1 MSLRLLTCY
10 GRMLKCPR
18 AGTAENK
25 SKLTDSGSG
34 KNVCWW
40 ELQKTVCHQHQAGG
54 MPDEGSWALW
64 VRAVGCPRAVVSG
77 LLLRAESGCIQPSC
91 LSLPYRISYNIL
103 PHGLHSLWTSLP
115 MAILL
120 MDISP
125 HMHPFLWTL
134 IPMDIPC
141 HIYPSYCTSLPVD
154 IPQPPRTPLPVA
166 ILLHGHLSPYISLSM
181 GIPHPGQPSP
191 SISLP
196 IYTSPWTSLD
206 ILPMDILPR
215 GHPSPYRTLP
225 MDIHPHGHQTSP
237 SMAIRRLY

>member
-1 MSLRLLTCY
+1 
-10 GRMLKCPR
+10 
-18 AGTAENK
+18 
-25 SKLTDSGSG
+25 
-34 KNVCWW
+34 
-40 ELQKTVCHQHQAGG
+40 

-125 HMHPFLWTL
+125 HIHPFLWTL

-154 IPQPPRTPLPVA
+154 IPQPPRIPLPVA
-166 ILLHGHLSPYISLSM
+166 IL
-181 GIPHPGQPSP
+181 
-191 SISLP
+191 
-196 IYTSPWTSLD
+196 SPWTSLTVY
-206 ILPMDILPR
+206 IPLH
-215 GHPSPYRTLP
+215 GHPSPWTTIPMNIPPHIHLP
-225 MDIHPHGHQTSP
+225 MDVPGHPTHGHPSP
-237 SMAIRRLY
+237 WTPLTL